1 MPISGKLFES
11 KYSKKVKRGPEVEL
25 TLHAATRWA
34 ADSDGPVA
42 YAFSSWLREDG
53 SFHGPTGV
61 RLHPL
66 LSAEARAELEA
77 EAEAGVVEVR
87 RLKGDEG
94 RGNKDELVL
103 AAVSEM
109 KRLRGVLFA
118 DEEVRAERV
127 KLGI

>member
-1 MPISGKLFES
+1 MLPIQEKIARQADISFKLARRADRAFGFEWHQH
-11 KYSKKVKRGPEVEL
+11 PEVEL

-66 LSAEARAELEA
+66 LSAEARAELE
-77 EAEAGVVEVR
+77 
-87 RLKGDEG
+87 GD
-94 RGNKDELVL
+94 RGG
-103 AAVSEM
+103 S
-109 KRLRGVLFA
+109 
-118 DEEVRAERV
+118 
-127 KLGI
+127 